1 MDVLSNVVRNLL
13 ALINSDTDS
22 PNQLPQTKIILKII
36 KSILN
41 FFNIFKKK
49 ENQPLQNETALET
62 TALIQ
67 DGKKKNDV

>member
-13 ALINSDTDS
+13 ALINSDTDL

-41 FFNIFKKK
+41 FFNIFKEK

-67 DGKKKNDV
+67 DGKKKNYV

>member
-67 DGKKKNDV
+67 DGKKKNYV

>member
-41 FFNIFKKK
+41 FFNIFKEK

-67 DGKKKNDV
+67 DGKKKNYV